1 MTDNALSM
9 DEDATNLVLFELGLN
24 EYETRAYLTIL
35 EGGVIVAREISD
47 RSSIPYAKV
56 YQVLENLVL
65 KQLIIGDEGR
75 PRKFRCVDP
84 KIGLLDRLESIKIN
98 WEQKQQ
104 RRRSLIDK
112 VLPEFS
118 LLFEITKKDIAEEQ
132 GVWTI
137 NGLTNIGSRISTLM
151 SKTKSHLRVSAGDV
165 HYLRSRL
172 SKILFDSD
180 PGIEVIIRTGENN
193 DLPKNYGKVVTIPSI
208 GKATTIIFDDFAQL
222 SIVESK
228 RGKYAA
234 GEYTAVL
241 TQISPIVESAI
252 IDFMSSISTEV

>member
-1 MTDNALSM
+1 MADNTRDI
-9 DEDATNLVLFELGLN
+9 DEDATNLVLYELGLS

-65 KQLIIGDEGR
+65 KQFIIGDEGR

-84 KIGLLDRLESIKIN
+84 KIGLFDRLESIKTN

-104 RRRSLIDK
+104 RRRSLIEK

-118 LLFEITKKDIAEEQ
+118 LMFKATKNDIADEQ

-137 NGLTNIGSRISTLM
+137 NGLANIGSRISTLM
-151 SKTKSHLRVSAGDV
+151 SKTKSHIRVSAGDV
-165 HYLRSRL
+165 HFLQSRV
-172 SKILFDSD
+172 SKILFDCD
-180 PGIEVIIRTGENN
+180 PGIEVTIRVSENN
-193 DLPKNYGKVVTIPSI
+193 DLLKNYGRIVTIPSI
-208 GKATTIIFDDFAQL
+208 GKATIIIFDDFAQL

-241 TQISPIVESAI
+241 TQISPLVESAI
-252 IDFMSSISTEV
+252 IDFTTSIRTEV